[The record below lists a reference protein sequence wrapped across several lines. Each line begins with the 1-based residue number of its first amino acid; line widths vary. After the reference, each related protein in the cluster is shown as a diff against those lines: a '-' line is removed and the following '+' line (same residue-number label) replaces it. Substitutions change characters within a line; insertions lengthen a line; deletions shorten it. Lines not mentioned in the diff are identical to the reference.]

1 MTPKNVKRKPVGL
14 GDTIASV
21 TKATGIDKVAKFVA
35 KAAGKEDCGCKKR
48 QDKLNQK
55 FPYRSNNR

>member
-35 KAAGKEDCGCKKR
+35 KAAGKKDCGCKKR